1 MHSMFLAMT
10 LFPEAQKIAQAE
22 IDAIIGLDRLPSLS
36 DRQSLP
42 YTEALV
48 KEIHRWHVVSPMG
61 EIFI

>member
-42 YTEALV
+42 YIEALV